1 MIEVKDLRKSFDNKT
16 ILNGVNAVMNAG
28 QCNLIIGSSGSG
40 KTVLMKCLVGLFK
53 PDSGDILYSGQNYTQ
68 MGPAERKEIRKEIG
82 MLFQGSALF
91 DSLTVEENV
100 LFPLNMFTDWNARK
114 KLDRVNEVLERVNLK
129 GANKKFPAELSG
141 GMMKR
146 VGIAR
151 AIVLNPKYLFV
162 DEPNSGLDPQTSG
175 LIDQLI
181 KEITLEYNITTIINT
196 HDMNSVMEMGD
207 YIIYMYQ
214 GEKEW
219 EGTSKD
225 IIFSKN
231 ERLNDFIFA
240 SEFLRDAKDMRQLEE
255 TGKISND
262 RNMEELTH
270 DDAPALVPPSDEE
283 NGNNGNNKQ

>member
-1 MIEVKDLRKSFDNKT
+1 MIEVNDLKKGFGGKT
-16 ILNGVNAVMNAG
+16 VIENMSAVMKAG
-28 QCNLIIGSSGSG
+28 QCNLIIGASGSG
-40 KTVLMKCLVGLFK
+40 KTVFIKCLVGLFT
-53 PDSGDILYSGQNYTQ
+53 PDAGSILYGGQDFTQ
-68 MGPAERKEIRKEIG
+68 MSVEQKKEIRKEIG

-91 DSLTVEENV
+91 SSMTVEENII
-100 LFPLNMFTDWNARK
+100 FPLDMFTRDSRRK
-114 KLDRVNEVLERVNLK
+114 KLERVNEVLERVNLK

-181 KEITLEYNITTIINT
+181 KEITVEYNITTVINT
-196 HDMNSVMEMGD
+196 HDMNSVMEIGD
-207 YIIYMYQ
+207 QIIYMYQ
-214 GEKEW
+214 GNKEW
-219 EGTSKD
+219 EGNSNE

-240 SEFLRDAKDMRQLEE
+240 SSFLKDAKDMRMLEE
-255 TGKISND
+255 TGKISAD
-262 RNMEELTH
+262 RNMDELLH
-270 DDAPALVPPSDEE
+270 DDAPPIDED
-283 NGNNGNNKQ
+283 